1 MLARDIMTSRVVSVP
16 PTAPIRDVADLLA
29 EYRISGV
36 PVVDEQGQMLGLV
49 TEADLISKQGKTA
62 ADIMSARVVS
72 VREATPVD
80 EVAQILTSNR
90 FKRVP
95 VMRDERLVGIV
106 SRADI
111 VRMMASRW
119 VCDICGGIEHGHR
132 PAACPTCGANGSRF
146 ERELDPRPEV
156 SQHQ

>member
-1 MLARDIMTSRVVSVP
+1 MIARDIMTSQVASVSP
-16 PTAPIRDVADLLA
+16 SAPIRDVADVLA

-62 ADIMSARVVS
+62 ADIMSPRVVT
-72 VREATPVD
+72 VREMTPVD

-119 VCDICGGIEHGHR
+119 VCAVCGGIEHGRR
-132 PAACPTCGANGSRF
+132 PADCPTCGADGSHF
-146 ERELDPRPEV
+146 DRELDPRPEV